1 MTAKL
6 APALA
11 AIVGASHV
19 LTACDDDPQ
28 TILVRPGSTDEVS
41 RCLALLSRENVSV
54 VTVGGRTGLVDAT
67 RAESGQVALSTERLN
82 RLHPVDAERRQVLA
96 GAGAKLEAVQAWAS
110 GEGLRFGVDLGARG
124 TCTIGGNVATN
135 AGGSRVLRYGM
146 MRQNIAGLEVVLAD
160 GTVLSDLR
168 GLAKNNAGYD
178 LKQIFVGSEGTLG
191 VVTQALLQLAPLP
204 GASASALLA
213 FVSFDAAM
221 KAAHILRARCAA
233 WISAVEIMWRSYY
246 ARTAPAMLK
255 GAPLPVS
262 DNHPVYL
269 LVQVEAGEEASE
281 LLLTALDGLDGVADG
296 AVAQTAGQEAAFWA
310 IRDAS
315 EIIEQS
321 HPRVL
326 SFDVSLRPRDF
337 PHYLAKV
344 EAELARLPRPATL
357 YSFGHLCDGNV
368 HFMIGYE
375 PSGEQSDDA
384 IERCVYGPLAYVQ
397 PSSISAEHGIG
408 REKAHHLWRSR
419 DASEIAVMNRL
430 RRALDPAGIL
440 NPHIRFEARAEK
452 AESMAAL

>member
-11 AIVGASHV
+11 EIVGASHV
-19 LTACDDDPQ
+19 RDAFGNGPHD
-28 TILVRPGSTDEVS
+28 ILVRPGSTDEVS
-41 RCLALLSRENVSV
+41 RCLALLSRENVPV

-82 RLHPVDAERRQVLA
+82 RLHPVDVGRRQVLV
-96 GAGAKLEAVQAWAS
+96 GAGAKLEAVQDWA
-110 GEGLRFGVDLGARG
+110 GRTGLRFGVDLGARG
-124 TCTIGGNVATN
+124 SCTIGGNVATN

-178 LKQIFVGSEGTLG
+178 LKQMFVGSEGTLG
-191 VVTQALLQLAPLP
+191 VVTQALLQLVPLP
-204 GASASALLA
+204 AASASALLA
-213 FVSFDAAM
+213 FISFDAAM
-221 KAAHILRARCAA
+221 KAADVLRSRCAA
-233 WISAVEIMWRSYY
+233 VLSAVEIMWRSYY

-262 DNHPVYL
+262 DAHPVYL
-269 LVQVEAGEEASE
+269 LVQAEAGDDASE
-281 LLLTALDGLDGVADG
+281 LLLAALEGLDGVADG
-296 AVAQTAGQEAAFWA
+296 AVAQTAAQEAVFWA

-315 EIIEQS
+315 DVIERA

-326 SFDVSLRPRDF
+326 SFDVSLRPSDF

-344 EAELARLPRPATL
+344 EAELAGLPRPATL

-375 PSGEQSDDA
+375 PSGGQGDDA
-384 IERCVYGPLAYVQ
+384 IEECVYGPLAFVQ

-419 DASEIAVMNRL
+419 AAAEIAVMNRL

-440 NPHIRFEARAEK
+440 NPHIRFEARSGLA
-452 AESMAAL
+452 